1 MAKLYMDGPY
11 ELTTESI
18 DNTVT
23 RTSPGNY
30 ALGRDTEKGLLVYYV
45 GRSDDD
51 VGGRLKGW
59 VGEKPGR
66 YAYFK
71 YSYATSPK
79 AAFEK
84 ECQNY
89 HDFGGKEKLDNASH
103 PQRSEGTDWECPTCD
118 IFD

>member
-11 ELTTESI
+11 ELTRESI

-30 ALGRDTEKGLLVYYV
+30 ALGRDTKKGLLVYYV

-51 VGGRLKGW
+51 VGGRLRDW
-59 VGEKPGR
+59 VGEKPAR

-89 HDFGGKEKLDNASH
+89 HEFGGKEKLDNASH